1 MFLFLFCSFPF
12 SSLLFCLKNVFLR
25 VEAKKMLLTMS
36 CSKVKANV
44 AFSRC
49 LGVITSSTVGIF
61 GITNCT
67 VCFRSSNAEKK
78 EIHSSRSRKRI
89 LCRRWN
95 PNSLL
100 TSRLRTRDNTTTTT
114 TTTREAHETATAA
127 KQKQTVV
134 RPSVCFPWTFHT
146 SIPQHSNMND
156 VMHEKNSV
164 ILSSQIDANLPR

>member
-67 VCFRSSNAEKK
+67 VCFRSSNAEQ
-78 EIHSSRSRKRI
+78 KRD
-89 LCRRWN
+89 
-95 PNSLL
+95 PQQ
-100 TSRLRTRDNTTTTT
+100 
-114 TTTREAHETATAA
+114 
-127 KQKQTVV
+127 QKQ
-134 RPSVCFPWTFHT
+134 
-146 SIPQHSNMND
+146 
-156 VMHEKNSV
+156 EKNSV
-164 ILSSQIDANLPR
+164 PEMEPKQLAYFSAQDSRQHNNNNNNKRSARNGNCSKTKANRRQAQCVLPLDIPH